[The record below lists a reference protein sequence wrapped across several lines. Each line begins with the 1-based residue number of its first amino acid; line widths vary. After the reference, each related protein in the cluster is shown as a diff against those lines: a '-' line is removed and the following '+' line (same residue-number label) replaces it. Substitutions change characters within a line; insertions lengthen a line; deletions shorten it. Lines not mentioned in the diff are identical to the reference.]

1 MSTDDER
8 EEGQLRFTRR
18 TLLKGAG
25 ALVATTAV
33 SSVLASCETDETDK
47 PASPTPVPV
56 SLQYPEVPYTPMQP
70 PDPSV
75 LRTFTPR
82 EAQLVDALTS
92 RIMPGTP
99 DDPGAHEAGVT
110 TYIDNMLADSDG
122 FPEKTYTKAPFAMT
136 YDGDTPPDG
145 GGYATIWVPTKDI
158 QRYGYQSLLTPREVY
173 RIGLASVE
181 RFSMSRHGASFLELS
196 ERDQDGI
203 IGDMANDQADG
214 FDDPMVSGLAFFH
227 TLRRH
232 TSEGMFSDPVYGGNR
247 DLVGWKLVGYPGAQR
262 AYSPDEIRS
271 QGIDREPQSIMA
283 MMPFM
288 PGEKSDSH
296 VILPVTG
303 SDDDEHQ

>member
-1 MSTDDER
+1 
-8 EEGQLRFTRR
+8 
-18 TLLKGAG
+18 
-25 ALVATTAV
+25 
-33 SSVLASCETDETDK
+33 
-47 PASPTPVPV
+47 VPV
-56 SLQYPEVPYTPMQP
+56 SQQYPDVPYTPVEP
-70 PDPSV
+70 PDPTI

-82 EAQLVDALTS
+82 EAQLVDALTA
-92 RIMPGTP
+92 RMLPGTP
-99 DDPGAHEAGVT
+99 DDPGAHDAGVT

-136 YDGDTPPDG
+136 YDGDAPPDSG
-145 GGYATIWVPTKDI
+145 DYATVWVSAKDI

-181 RFSMSRHGASFLELS
+181 RFSMLRHGTGFLDLS
-196 ERDQDGI
+196 KNDQDAI
-203 IGDMANDQADG
+203 IGDMANDKADG

-247 DLVGWKLVGYPGAQR
+247 NLVGWKLVGYPGAQR

-271 QGIDREPQSIMA
+271 KGINREPQSIMA
-283 MMPFM
+283 MMPFN
-288 PGEKSDSH
+288 PGQKSDSN